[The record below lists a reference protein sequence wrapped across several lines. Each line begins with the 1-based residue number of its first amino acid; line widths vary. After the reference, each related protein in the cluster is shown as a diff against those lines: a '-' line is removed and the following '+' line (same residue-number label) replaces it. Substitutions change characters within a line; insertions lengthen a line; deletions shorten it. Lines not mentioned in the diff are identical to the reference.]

1 MVRIGVDVGGTNTDA
16 VVMDGRAILAAVKVP
31 TSADVTTGLM
41 AALRE
46 VQRQAAVA
54 PADVGLVV
62 IGTTHFTNAVIE
74 RRHLAETAVVRLCL
88 PAAQC
93 LPPMV
98 DWPADLKGAVGDHV
112 FLAIGGFEFDGQPIA
127 PFDPAQISRIGAQ
140 IRRRG
145 ITAIAVAGVFA
156 PVKDQYEQEAAALLS
171 AECPD
176 ASITLSSSIGQLGL
190 LERESATILN
200 SALRGLA
207 RRTVAALREGVA
219 QCGIHCPVYLS
230 QNDGT
235 LMGAAQAERF
245 PVLTFASGPTNSM
258 RGAAFLSGRSEA
270 IVIDIGGTTTD
281 VGLLHKGFPR
291 QAGSTVDVGGV
302 RTNLRMPD
310 VFSIGLG
317 GGSIVV
323 DGHPH
328 GATTPRVGPQSVGYD
343 LIRRARVFGGDT
355 LTASDIAV
363 ATGRATLGDSA
374 HLADVDPEF
383 SRRALAVI
391 DSRLAAAADRARMS
405 PDPIPVIAVGGGS
418 ILMPETLGGLEVI
431 RPQNFAVANAIGA
444 AIAQTSGEIDRIYS
458 LENMSREAAL
468 ADAENQARA
477 KAIAAGALPDS
488 MVVTEREDV
497 PLAYLKGNATRVRV
511 KVIGDMGF

>member
-16 VVMDGRAILAAVKVP
+16 VVMDGRDILAAVKVP

-54 PADVGLVV
+54 AADVGLVV

-74 RRHLAETAVVRLCL
+74 RRHLSATAVVRLCL

-98 DWPADLKGAVGDHV
+98 DWPADLRAAVGEHV
-112 FLAIGGFEFDGQPIA
+112 FLASGGFEFDGQPIA
-127 PFDPAQISRIGAQ
+127 PFDPTEITRIGAQ
-140 IRRRG
+140 IRQRG
-145 ITAIAVAGVFA
+145 ITSIAVAGVFA
-156 PVKDQYEQEAAALLS
+156 PVKDQYEREAAALLA

-190 LERESATILN
+190 LDRESATILN

-219 QCGIHCPVYLS
+219 QCGITCPVFLS

-270 IVIDIGGTTTD
+270 IVIDVGGTTTD

-302 RTNLRMPD
+302 RTNFRMPD

-323 DGHPH
+323 DGDQ
-328 GATTPRVGPQSVGYD
+328 TPRVGPQSVGYD
-343 LIRRARVFGGDT
+343 LIRRAMVFGGDT

-363 ATGRATLGDSA
+363 ATGRAVLGDATRLA
-374 HLADVDPEF
+374 HLDPGF
-383 SRRALAVI
+383 ARRCLAVI
-391 DSRLAAAADRARMS
+391 DERLAAAADRARMS

-418 ILMPETLGGLEVI
+418 ILMPERLGGLEVI

-468 ADAENQARA
+468 ADAESEARA
-477 KAIAAGALPDS
+477 KAVAAGALPDS

-511 KVIGDMGF
+511 KVIGDMGL